1 MILSYFNWMFFPLLP
16 TKKLSNEV
24 CEIWST
30 PINCTIFWEDGG
42 WVFDHSIRSSREGS
56 FGCKKW
62 MITRRKPKK
71 NYDFPMFWFSKRIP
85 VQCFFLC
92 LRDLCYNV
100 LNFVNFIGFSCMLMY
115 FGHVENQD
123 QNSPRK
129 WADIF
134 MTRGACPNFWSQSR
148 KTAACP
154 DDVCRSS
161 SLGTTGLKIDS
172 MASTSFIWRM
182 VVKSC
187 TSNSVVTM
195 KHYI

>member
-1 MILSYFNWMFFPLLP
+1 M
-16 TKKLSNEV
+16 
-24 CEIWST
+24 
-30 PINCTIFWEDGG
+30 
-42 WVFDHSIRSSREGS
+42 
-56 FGCKKW
+56 
-62 MITRRKPKK
+62 
-71 NYDFPMFWFSKRIP
+71 
-85 VQCFFLC
+85 FFLC

-187 TSNSVVTM
+187 TSKSVGTM
-195 KHYI
+195 KHYIYREFDYNGINHQLRCRTSPTIHSRMDMMD